1 MNIGVDF
8 GTTYSTFAQFDKAT
22 GTVSEIDFGEAE
34 KSCVPSIVGYDTRLK
49 RYCFGSAARDQV
61 WRPDKRYNFYRAF
74 KMLLPENDNE
84 LLASRGYTEKDT
96 PREISKLFLGNFLNM
111 ARHDNE
117 KFGKMV
123 VCVPEIWNGSNNTLD
138 GRNYIRQ
145 ICQELNVTNSVQL
158 VTEPEAASAYF
169 VYNYEKQNKQK
180 FAGYVLTVDYG
191 GGTLDI
197 TLTKARSIAQ
207 NGRSITQLQSLARSG
222 RGENHEREV
231 GAAGVAYMEGVV
243 RLALRDAG
251 AETPETN
258 SALELEFLQAVLSC
272 ERALMSLATQR
283 DLRDAFKALSYDYK
297 KIKETL
303 CDEELEVFPYDG
315 QDIGITYAH
324 LAEAYENI
332 IYPVLNDGLDQII
345 SLASALGEE
354 AVNLLNPDKPILYAS
369 VGGFGKFVLVE
380 QQVYKK
386 LGYTATQQLDNNK
399 VLLKKESA
407 VALGAA
413 LVADGIVDI
422 RPVAAHSL
430 GIYAKRHTKTP
441 SGKYVWQNVVNYAVK
456 YGSPIE
462 PGKKYYVHSQSNPDR
477 LMGYAI
483 SNNALSNFLIGYNTN
498 YKVGCLMPVK
508 DAFLKQLQNLP
519 SGRVAVGF
527 SQNEDGIIC
536 VHIHPVDE
544 MNRLVGEN
552 SRDITLSIFNE
563 LFDTVEAHVIM
574 DGEETHV

>member
-8 GTTYSTFAQFDKAT
+8 GTTYSTFAQYDKTT

-34 KSCVPSIVGYDTRLK
+34 KSCVPSIVSYDTVLK
-49 RYCFGSAARDQV
+49 KYRFGSAAREQV
-61 WRPDKRYNFYRAF
+61 FMKGERYRFYRAF
-74 KMLLPENDNE
+74 KMLLPEQDRDM
-84 LLASRGYTEKDT
+84 LAARGYTNQT
-96 PREISKLFLGNFLNM
+96 PKEISKLFLGNFLNM
-111 ARHDNE
+111 ARPNNK

-145 ICQELNVTNSVQL
+145 ICQELDVTKTVQL

-169 VYNYEKQNKQK
+169 VHNYEKKHKQP
-180 FAGYVLTVDYG
+180 FSGYVLTVDYG

-197 TLTKARSIAQ
+197 TLTKTRNISQ
-207 NGRSITQLQSLARSG
+207 NGRSITQLQSLARAG
-222 RGENHEREV
+222 RGENHDREV
-231 GAAGVAYMEGVV
+231 GAAGIAYMEGVV
-243 RLALRDAG
+243 KLALRDAG
-251 AETPETN
+251 FDVTENN
-258 SALELEFLQAVLSC
+258 SYLELEFLQAVLQC
-272 ERALMSLATQR
+272 ERALLSLDSQR
-283 DLRDAFKALSYDYK
+283 EMRQNFGYCEFDYK
-297 KIKETL
+297 KIKENL
-303 CDEELEVFPYDG
+303 HDEPLESITYDG
-315 QDIGITYAH
+315 HDVTITYAH

-332 IYPVLNDGLDQII
+332 IYPVLNDGLEQII
-345 SLASALGEE
+345 SLSSAMGEE
-354 AVNLLNPDKPILYAS
+354 AVNLLNPDQPILYAS

-386 LGYTATQQLDNNK
+386 LGYTAAQQLENQT
-399 VLLKKESA
+399 VLARRESA

-413 LVADGIVDI
+413 LIADNVIDI

-430 GIYAKRHTKTP
+430 GIYAKRHTQNS
-441 SGKYVWQNVVNYAVK
+441 SGKFVWQNVVNYAVR
-456 YGSPIE
+456 YGEPIE
-462 PGKKYYVHSQSNPDR
+462 PGKKYYVRSQSNPDR

-483 SNNALSNFLIGYNTN
+483 SNNSLSNFLIGYNTN
-498 YKVGCLMPVK
+498 YNVGCLMPVR
-508 DAFLKQLQNLP
+508 DAFLKHLQNLP

-544 MNRLVGEN
+544 MNRLVGKN

-563 LFDTVEAHVIM
+563 LFDTVEAHVII
-574 DGEETHV
+574 DGEETHI